1 MALEAIKQ
9 VTGRAV
15 HVPGNDIDTDRIT
28 PARYLKVVTFDGLG
42 EALFY
47 DERFAADG
55 SEKPH
60 PLNDPRYKG
69 ASIMLVGANFGCGSS
84 REHSPQA
91 IYRAG
96 FRAIIGESFAEIF
109 FGNSTGLSMPCVIAS
124 KAEIETLAAAVE
136 ADPQMMVTIDVEQL
150 EVYYQVTGSASGA
163 DAPDLADQILKVSL
177 PHSAQNALV
186 NGRWDPIAD
195 LLEAGDLL
203 EQASACLPKAAR

>member
-1 MALEAIKQ
+1 MALERIQQ

-42 EALFY
+42 EALFH
-47 DERFAADG
+47 DERFNPDG

-60 PLNDPRYKG
+60 PLNDPRFKG

-96 FRAIIGESFAEIF
+96 FRALIGESFAEIF
-109 FGNSTGLSMPCVIAS
+109 FGNSTALSMPCVSAS
-124 KAEIETLAAAVE
+124 KADIEALAAAVE
-136 ADPQMMVTIDVEQL
+136 ENPALEVTVDVERL
-150 EVYYQVTGSASGA
+150 EVRYADKTFKVKLPESAR
-163 DAPDLADQILKVSL
+163 K
-177 PHSAQNALV
+177 ALV
-186 NGRWDPIAD
+186 EGRWDPIAD
-195 LLEAGDLL
+195 LLEAGELL
-203 EQASACLPKAAR
+203 EQASARLPKAVKS

>member
-9 VTGRAV
+9 VAGRAV

-60 PLNDPRYKG
+60 PLNDPRFKG

-96 FRAIIGESFAEIF
+96 FRAIIGESYAEIF

-124 KAEIETLAAAVE
+124 KAEIETLATAVE
-136 ADPQMMVTIDVEQL
+136 ADPEMMVTIDVEQL
-150 EVYYQVTGSASGA
+150 EVYY
-163 DAPDLADQILKVSL
+163 ADQILKVSL

-203 EQASACLPKAAR
+203 EQASARLPKAAR

>member
-1 MALEAIKQ
+1 MALEQIQQ
-9 VTGRAV
+9 VKGRAV

-47 DERFAADG
+47 DERFNADG

-60 PLNDPRYKG
+60 PLNDRRFKG
-69 ASIMLVGANFGCGSS
+69 ASILLVGANFGCGSS

-109 FGNSTGLSMPCVIAS
+109 FGNSTALSMPCVSAS
-124 KAEIETLAAAVE
+124 KADIEALAAEVE
-136 ADPQMMVTIDVEQL
+136 ENPGL
-150 EVYYQVTGSASGA
+150 EVTVNVEKLEVHHGGKSF
-163 DAPDLADQILKVSL
+163 KVSL
-177 PHSAQNALV
+177 PATAQKALV
-186 NGRWDPIAD
+186 EGRWDPIAD

-203 EQASACLPKAAR
+203 EAASAKLPKATR

>member
-1 MALEAIKQ
+1 MALEKITQ
-9 VTGRAV
+9 VSGRAV

-47 DERFAADG
+47 DERFSPDG

-60 PLNDPRYKG
+60 PLNDRRFKG
-69 ASIMLVGANFGCGSS
+69 ASLLLVGANFGCGSS

-96 FRAIIGESFAEIF
+96 FRALVGESFAEIF
-109 FGNSTGLSMPCVIAS
+109 FGNSTALSMPCVSAD

-136 ADPQMMVTIDVEQL
+136 ADPQMLVTVDVERL
-150 EVYYQVTGSASGA
+150 EVRYGGRSF
-163 DAPDLADQILKVSL
+163 KVRL
-177 PHSAQNALV
+177 PESAQKALV

-195 LLEAGDLL
+195 LLEAGEAL
-203 EQASACLPKAAR
+203 EAASARLPKAVKHA

>member
-1 MALEAIKQ
+1 MALEPIKQ
-9 VTGRAV
+9 VKGRAV

-47 DERFAADG
+47 DERFNPDG

-60 PLNDPRYKG
+60 PLNDPRFKG

-96 FRAIIGESFAEIF
+96 FRALIGESFAEIF
-109 FGNSTGLSMPCVIAS
+109 FGNSTALSMPCVTATR
-124 KAEIETLAAAVE
+124 AEIEALAQAV
-136 ADPQMMVTIDVEQL
+136 AQDPGLSVTVDVEKL
-150 EVYYQVTGSASGA
+150 EVRYA
-163 DAPDLADQILKVSL
+163 DKAFPVSL
-177 PHSAQNALV
+177 PATAQKALV
-186 NGRWDPIAD
+186 EGRWDPIAD

-203 EQASACLPKAAR
+203 EQASARLPKAVLS

>member
-1 MALEAIKQ
+1 MALEQIKQ

-47 DERFAADG
+47 DERFNPDG

-60 PLNDPRYKG
+60 PLNDPRFKG

-109 FGNSTGLSMPCVIAS
+109 FGNATALSMPCVVADR
-124 KAEIETLAAAVE
+124 ADIEALAAAVE
-136 ADPQMMVTIDVEQL
+136 ASPQMLVTLDLEQL
-150 EVYYQVTGSASGA
+150 EVWYDDTRFPVRL
-163 DAPDLADQILKVSL
+163 PDTARR
-177 PHSAQNALV
+177 ALV
-186 NGRWDPIAD
+186 GGRWDPIAD
-195 LLEAGDLL
+195 LLEAGELL
-203 EQASACLPKAAR
+203 EAASARLPKAVKS

>member
-1 MALEAIKQ
+1 MALEPIKQ

-47 DERFAADG
+47 DERFNPDG

-60 PLNDPRYKG
+60 PLNDPRFKG

-96 FRAIIGESFAEIF
+96 FRALIGESFAEIF
-109 FGNSTGLSMPCVIAS
+109 FGNSTALSMPCVTATR
-124 KAEIETLAAAVE
+124 AEIEALAQAV
-136 ADPQMMVTIDVEQL
+136 AQDPGLSVTVDVEKL
-150 EVYYQVTGSASGA
+150 EVRYA
-163 DAPDLADQILKVSL
+163 DKAFPVSL
-177 PHSAQNALV
+177 PATAQKALV
-186 NGRWDPIAD
+186 EGRWDPIAD

-203 EQASACLPKAAR
+203 EQASARLPKAVLS

>member
-1 MALEAIKQ
+1 MALEAIQQ

-47 DERFAADG
+47 DERFNADG
-55 SEKPH
+55 SEKTH
-60 PLNDPRYKG
+60 PLNDPRFKG
-69 ASIMLVGANFGCGSS
+69 ASVMLVGANFGCGSS

-96 FRAIIGESFAEIF
+96 FRAIIGESYAEIF
-109 FGNSTGLSMPCVIAS
+109 FGNSTGLSMPCVTAS
-124 KAEIETLAAAVE
+124 KSEIEALAAAVE
-136 ADPQMMVTIDVEQL
+136 ANPALEVTVDVERL
-150 EVYYQVTGSASGA
+150 EVRYGGQSF
-163 DAPDLADQILKVSL
+163 KVGL
-177 PHSAQNALV
+177 PATAQKALV
-186 NGRWDPIAD
+186 EGRWDPIAD

-203 EQASACLPKAAR
+203 EQASARLPKAAR

>member
-15 HVPGNDIDTDRIT
+15 HIPGNDIDTDRIT

-47 DERFAADG
+47 DERFTPEG

-60 PLNDPRYKG
+60 PLNDARYKG
-69 ASIMLVGANFGCGSS
+69 ASILLVGANFGCGSS

-109 FGNSTGLSMPCVIAS
+109 FGNSTGLSMPCVIAG
-124 KAEIETLAAAVE
+124 KAEIEALAAAVA
-136 ADPQMMVTIDVEQL
+136 ADPAMLVTIDVEN
-150 EVYYQVTGSASGA
+150 
-163 DAPDLADQILKVSL
+163 LKVHYGDQDFDVAL
-177 PHSAQNALV
+177 PGTAQKALV
-186 NGRWDPIAD
+186 EGRWDPIAD

-203 EQASACLPKAAR
+203 EQASARLPKAAR

>member
-42 EALFY
+42 EALFF

-55 SEKPH
+55 SEKSH
-60 PLNDPRYKG
+60 PLNDPRFKG

-124 KAEIETLAAAVE
+124 KAEIEALAAAVE
-136 ADPQMMVTIDVEQL
+136 ADSEMMVTVNVEQL
-150 EVYYQVTGSASGA
+150 EVYY
-163 DAPDLADQILKVSL
+163 ADQILKVSL
-177 PHSAQNALV
+177 PHSAQNALI

-203 EQASACLPKAAR
+203 EQASARLPKAAR